1 MTPEPEKLHSAR
13 RSDLLDRVLGLN
25 NHLRL
30 AARTLGRRPTFT
42 LVALATLGLGIG
54 STTAIFSI
62 FDSVVLKPL
71 PFRDPSRLVVVWTTA
86 PGQGLRDGAVSYPDF
101 KDWSEQSRGFDGL
114 ATVWTFPNGDV
125 NLTGGV
131 EPRRVSVARISTGFF
146 EVLGVKPYLGR
157 TFLPEESVAGSH
169 RRAILSYGLWQREF
183 GSDSTLVGRSVT
195 VNGFAYEVVGVM
207 PQAVSARSISLLGT
221 DVQLW
226 RPLVPNDNQTGGRD
240 ERKLR
245 VVGRLAAGKT
255 LPQAEA
261 DLAAVAAKLA
271 QDYPESNREVGV
283 RLVPLHQQAVGDVRR
298 SLLFLLGA
306 VAVVLAGACANVAN
320 LLLIRTA
327 ATRNQTALRQALG
340 APRTHLLAPVFS
352 ESFLLGVGGALLGI
366 ALTWVTVRGVVA
378 FGPADIPLLADARI
392 DVSVLLFAIVASLA
406 TVFLV
411 GIVPAWRTTRNDV
424 NVMLRQ
430 GSTRTHGRDDRRV
443 MGVLMGAQV
452 ALAMLLLTGSAMM
465 LRSFEALMGVDPG
478 FSPERVLTYKLEV
491 PMGTGMPYASQSARD
506 GFFASLLDRTKALPG
521 VAAATFASAP
531 PLDDDPTAFTFSR
544 PGVSDSRDLRADFR
558 LVGADYFTILG
569 IPMVRGRPFDA
580 TDGRTSPRVAIVSQ
594 SLSRYAW
601 GETDPVGQRIDMPFG
616 GEATVVG
623 VAGDVRTRGLGGD
636 PARTVYVPA
645 LQGGFNFMTVVVRSR
660 NPDPGLLVPEI
671 RSLVRELDASLPLY
685 QVNTLETLVN
695 ASVARQRFQT
705 ILVTVFSALVLVL
718 AVVAT
723 YGVSSFGVSERAGE
737 IGIRAA
743 LGASARD
750 IIGLVMSES
759 ARVVLLGVMV
769 GGILAA
775 TVSQL
780 LSRFIFH
787 VRPLDPVAFVS
798 APLLLIAAVFLAT
811 YFPARRASRAE
822 PMRTLRAD

>member
-1 MTPEPEKLHSAR
+1 MTSTLEQPRPTSRSAVW
-13 RSDLLDRVLGLN
+13 DRVHGLKS
-25 NHLRL
+25 HLRL
-30 AARTLGRRPTFT
+30 AARTLSRRPTFT
-42 LVALATLGLGIG
+42 LVALVTLGLGIG

-62 FDSVVLKPL
+62 FDTVVLKPL
-71 PFRDPSRLVVVWTTA
+71 PFYDPGRLVVVWTTA

-131 EPRRVSVARISTGFF
+131 EPKRVSVARISTGFF

-183 GSDSTLVGRSVT
+183 GGDSTLVGRNVM
-195 VNGFAYEVVGVM
+195 VNGFAYDVVGVM

-245 VVGRLAAGKT
+245 VVGRLAAGNT
-255 LPQAEA
+255 LPQAES
-261 DLAAVAAKLA
+261 DLATVAAKLA
-271 QDYPESNREVGV
+271 QDYPESNREIGV

-320 LLLIRTA
+320 LLLIKTA

-340 APRTHLLAPVFS
+340 AAKAHLFAPVFA
-352 ESFLLGVGGALLGI
+352 ESFLLGLGGAALGI
-366 ALTWVTVRGVVA
+366 ALSWLTVKAVVA
-378 FGPADIPLLADARI
+378 LGPADIPMLADARI
-392 DVSVLLFAIVASLA
+392 DVSVMSFAIAASLA

-452 ALAMLLLTGSAMM
+452 ALAMLLLTGSATL
-465 LRSFEALMGVDPG
+465 LRSFEALMRVDLG
-478 FSPERVLTYKLEV
+478 ITPEHVLTYKLEV
-491 PMGTGMPYASQSARD
+491 PMGAGMPYASQSSRD
-506 GFFASLLDRTKALPG
+506 GFFATLLDRTRALPG
-521 VAAATFASAP
+521 VAAVTFANAP
-531 PLDDDPTAFTFSR
+531 PLEDEPRAFTFSR

-558 LVGADYFTILG
+558 LVGVDYFTVLG

-594 SLSRYAW
+594 SLSRYVW
-601 GETDPVGQRIDMPFG
+601 GQSDPVGQRIELPFG

-623 VAGDVRTRGLGGD
+623 VAGDVRTTGLDGD

-645 LQGGFNFMTVVVRSR
+645 LQGGFNFMTLVVKSTTT
-660 NPDPGLLVPEI
+660 DPGKLVPEI

-705 ILVTVFSALVLVL
+705 ILVTVFSALVLIL

-743 LGASARD
+743 LGATARD

-759 ARVVLLGVMV
+759 ARVVLVGVLV

-775 TVSQL
+775 AVSQL
-780 LSRFIFH
+780 LSRFIFQAST
-787 VRPLDPVAFVS
+787 LDRVALVS
-798 APLLLIAAVFLAT
+798 APLVLLAAVFFAT